1 MKVYVVWRFQS
12 DFMEEGVEGV
22 FSTLQGAKDYVRR
35 LQESDEVDGID
46 AVYAIDPCELDEE
59 KREGV

>member
-1 MKVYVVWRFQS
+1 MKVYVVWRFES
-12 DFMEEGVEGV
+12 DYVEEGVEGV

-35 LQESDEVDGID
+35 LQESNGVDGID

>member
-12 DFMEEGVEGV
+12 DCMEEGVEGV

-46 AVYAIDPCELDEE
+46 AVYTVDPCELDEE